1 VLRFSYGTMSSGKN
15 TLALQIDHNLA
26 RQARR
31 GCGSRATNN
40 ARLVNG
46 AMARLPWCRNLW

>member
-1 VLRFSYGTMSSGKN
+1 MSSGKN

-46 AMARLPWCRNLW
+46 AMALLPWCRNLWSCRL